1 MANEMKKM
9 IRMMASDGKEVVVE
23 EAVAMKSEIIR
34 HMIEDNFTEDVIPIP
49 NVTASVLSNIF
60 DYCKKHMDFLPEF
73 EELED
78 FDNKFVDIDTD
89 ALYDLI
95 MVNNYPSSSSNYLG
109 VKDLIDLIC
118 KKVANIIRWKT
129 PEEIR
134 QIFKIENDFTPEE
147 EEKIRKEHA
156 WAFE

>member
-23 EAVAMKSEIIR
+23 EVVAMQSEIIR
-34 HMIEDNFTEDVIPIP
+34 HMIEDNCIEDVILMP

-60 DYCKKHMDFLPEF
+60 HYCKKHIDFSLPNI
-73 EELED
+73 EELND

-95 MVNNYPSSSSNYLG
+95 MATNYLG

-118 KKVANIIRWKT
+118 QKVANIIRGKS

-134 QIFKIENDFTPEE
+134 QIFNIENDFTPEE
-147 EEKIRKEHA
+147 EEKIRKENL

>member
-95 MVNNYPSSSSNYLG
+95 M
-109 VKDLIDLIC
+109 
-118 KKVANIIRWKT
+118 AAII
-129 PEEIR
+129 
-134 QIFKIENDFTPEE
+134 
-147 EEKIRKEHA
+147 
-156 WAFE
+156 WA